1 MIGFWVV
8 NLLIPEE
15 PDVLHIDTPTGQWLL
30 DKNQFYAK
38 SADAILNKHQCASTY
53 AIQQP
58 VSMQH
63 DGADKCSA
71 ALAEMTPLMLGASY
85 LTGLSVTANRSIPH
99 SDAQLLQPSDHWPRE
114 RSMGKGNPVVTTSKE
129 FKEVLELF
137 VNAWAGPGQNEKML
151 LLAHHWLDSLACWS
165 FEDLYLSA
173 TTLLQIIAATEEG
186 HQGKG
191 LTYFNGVTDAA
202 KRAGIRV
209 LSGDFKDMRNNLV
222 HEGKLTGGKFKGSS
236 LLDCAEVAADIL
248 NWFDEYVH
256 AVLGLG
262 VIRRKRFSRADFM
275 GLNAYSLP

>member
-1 MIGFWVV
+1 MIGFWIV

-15 PDVLHIDTPTGQWLL
+15 PDVLPIDTLAGQWLL
-30 DKNQFYAK
+30 DKNQFYAT

-53 AIQQP
+53 AIQHP

-114 RSMGKGNPVVTTSKE
+114 RSMGKGNSVVTTSKE
-129 FKEVLELF
+129 FREVLEQF
-137 VNAWAGPGQNEKML
+137 VKMWSGAGQQEKML
-151 LLAHHWLDSLACWS
+151 LLTHHWLDSLACWS

-173 TTLLQIIAATEEG
+173 TTLLQIVAATEEAN
-186 HQGKG
+186 QGKD
-191 LTYFNGVTDAA
+191 LSYFNGVTGAA
-202 KRAGIRV
+202 KRVGIRT
-209 LSGDFKDMRNNLV
+209 LSPDFKDMRNNLV

-236 LLDCAEVAADIL
+236 LIDCAEVAADVL

-262 VIRRKRFSRADFM
+262 AVRRKRFHRGDFM
-275 GLNAYSLP
+275 GLNAYSLS